1 MPLGPRPL
9 RLRGG
14 EVWGLDVSHRE
25 RVEDQGVEEAML
37 PLGGSHLQLLGA
49 TGPDT
54 TVGKFLERRG
64 PGLHHIAY
72 EVDDLE
78 GALAELKEKGV
89 LLIDEAPRRGGRG
102 HMVAF
107 VHPKGNRGLLVELDS
122 AELPEDREPA
132 LERLMIALST
142 VTGEAGIGA
151 HRLGVGPAGPG
162 RDLRGALLADAG
174 WPVGGT
180 SAAPVFVSAGPVTP
194 PEML

>member
-1 MPLGPRPL
+1 MLGKIEHVAIAVADL
-9 RLRGG
+9 DAAVAHYS
-14 EVWGLDVSHRE
+14 ETWGLEVSHRE

-37 PLGGSHLQLLGA
+37 PIGGSHLQLLGA

-89 LLIDEAPRRGGRG
+89 PLIDEAPRRGGRG

-107 VHPKGNRGLLVELDS
+107 VHPKGNHGLLVELIQKPD
-122 AELPEDREPA
+122 
-132 LERLMIALST
+132 
-142 VTGEAGIGA
+142 
-151 HRLGVGPAGPG
+151 H
-162 RDLRGALLADAG
+162 
-174 WPVGGT
+174 
-180 SAAPVFVSAGPVTP
+180 
-194 PEML
+194 